1 MVDYLPLRPNNH
13 KLPKP
18 EPVEEQDGQE
28 PVVVDVLYNAYE
40 ERNGKTIALKVSLR
54 LPLQS

>member
-13 KLPKP
+13 KLTKP